1 MLGAKTL
8 QKRGSAP
15 TGGTQRRLR
24 PSRWMMLAGMLVSAL
39 GAFAIP
45 GSAPGVDAMKA
56 RLSATNPGDKVHLCV
71 QIAQKQLDEADRQY
85 TASDVEQAQS
95 ALTDV
100 VAYSELARD
109 YSIQTHKAQKQTEIA
124 VRSMARKLTAILH
137 TLAHDEQAPVK
148 EAIDRLERVR
158 SDLLASMFKKGSK

>member
-1 MLGAKTL
+1 MLLMG
-8 QKRGSAP
+8 
-15 TGGTQRRLR
+15 
-24 PSRWMMLAGMLVSAL
+24 MLASAL
-39 GAFAIP
+39 LAFAIP
-45 GSAPGVDAMKA
+45 GNDPAVDAMKA
-56 RLSATNPGDKVHLCV
+56 RLSSTHPGDKPHLCV
-71 QIAQKQLDEADRQY
+71 QIAEKQLAQADRDY
-85 TASDVEQAQS
+85 TASEVEQAQT

-109 YSIQTHKAQKQTEIA
+109 YCIQSNKAQKQTEIA

-137 TLAHDEQAPVK
+137 SLGHDEQAPVK